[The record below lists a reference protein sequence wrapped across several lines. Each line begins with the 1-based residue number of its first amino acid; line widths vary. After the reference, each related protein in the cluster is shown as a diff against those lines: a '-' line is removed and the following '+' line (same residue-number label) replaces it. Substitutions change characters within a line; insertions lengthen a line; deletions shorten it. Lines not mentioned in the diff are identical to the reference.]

1 MTQRSEIDWSRLR
14 ASLVAVAALPM
25 LTVQVN
31 ALSFGAEQVS
41 SSLGQ
46 PLSVSIPLLGATGDS
61 LEAACFRL
69 VAPTRSDGIP
79 SITQARV
86 EVQSS
91 SSPPRLLI
99 RGSRPIDEPIVRLT
113 LEAGCDTPIRREY
126 TILLDP
132 PTLKLPD
139 TMPAA
144 AGEVRREAAPRPAL
158 RATTTAN
165 GDDRESRPSRV
176 SASRAKAPSKNVPV
190 ERRESGGDLAKPR
203 TATSAEKS
211 GKRGLDSLSR
221 RSEKSAAAQD
231 QLQVRGGPTNT
242 ASTVDAAS
250 LAALAIPRL
259 KISSDLPSFAPSAIA
274 QPQAGNEL
282 QTAIA
287 NDRRSRLLAAPIEED
302 LAPRLEADLV
312 VAKRRLAELQLQLG
326 GSTNVAEAGTPANA
340 ANGSSQG
347 VPARV
352 ATKPPTPAASAPTSW
367 LDEVDWL
374 SWIWVPALA
383 LVAGLAGFLL
393 FQRRA
398 KNRAPKFADVDP
410 VTVVHTQMDEFDTV
424 MPATTV
430 ALTNGGQTLALT
442 PGSANS
448 EQTTQTGKSQGAKA
462 GETATATEA
471 SSSHRAEQEATDKLN
486 SPLFQLQDTA
496 SQVDVSVL
504 SQATDEAQV
513 YADLG
518 RTDKAIAILR
528 SHIQNLASDRASPV
542 PWLMIFDLYR
552 RTNNRAGY
560 DELAPQFRKHF
571 NGRMPD
577 WDSYGHEL
585 ALDDGLEAFPHL
597 VARIERDWG
606 KPEARKF
613 LDELL
618 YDNRGGSRLGFSL
631 AAYRDLLLLLQ
642 VHDVLTTL
650 PNSGVTDSDWE
661 SRGANDD
668 DGTPRWDLELSMIE
682 PPKTG
687 ELDSFL
693 KGMPKPDAN

>member
-61 LEAACFRL
+61 LESACFRL

-132 PTLKLPD
+132 PALKLPD
-139 TMPAA
+139 TTPAA
-144 AGEVRREAAPRPAL
+144 AGEVRREAAPPPAP
-158 RATTTAN
+158 RAATTAN
-165 GDDRESRPSRV
+165 GGERESRPARV
-176 SASRAKAPSKNVPV
+176 SPSRANAPSKKMPA
-190 ERRESGGDLAKPR
+190 EPRESVGDLAKPR
-203 TATSAEKS
+203 TTASSEKS
-211 GKRGLDSLSR
+211 GKQGLDSVSR
-221 RSEKSAAAQD
+221 GSEKSTAAQD

-242 ASTVDAAS
+242 TSTVDAAS

-274 QPQAGNEL
+274 QPQAANEL

-326 GSTNVAEAGTPANA
+326 SSTNVAGAGTPANA
-340 ANGSSQG
+340 ANGSNQG
-347 VPARV
+347 VPASV
-352 ATKPPTPAASAPTSW
+352 ATKPPTPAASAPTNW
-367 LDEVDWL
+367 LDEIDWL

-442 PGSANS
+442 PGSVNS

-462 GETATATEA
+462 GETAAATEA

-528 SHIQNLASDRASPV
+528 SHIQNLANDRASPV